1 MTQAKIPPSWKKVSA
16 EETTPE
22 GSSELKGLSSAVKL
36 GTAESDSS
44 MDVEPGIFESVLN
57 IADIPGSVVR
67 TGLEAAISPDRE
79 VLPEVGQQLQ
89 NVMSGPTTA
98 ARKAPTGWDVADT
111 AKEQMFPGRVTPE
124 PQGFVEHATKA
135 AAEFVPG
142 FAIEMATDPLGMMF
156 AGGKAIK
163 NIVRKPI
170 MAASERQAA
179 KSIAKYMN
187 QADALDK
194 GKDAVVIGKRLV
206 SEDLQGLLR
215 TPEKLYEKV
224 AGVKHVVK
232 TKVPG
237 LEEYSIKRSPR
248 QGGLIRET
256 SDSISSVIKKVEED
270 YGIDSLIPADIAAD
284 HIAKKIQAKMSQTS
298 GVSPDIAKIQSILD
312 RTLKP
317 LKTTVDTGAG
327 LGVQKT
333 TKPVKLTLSQLQDL
347 RKNIGKQVSDRAFY
361 ATPDQNMLLEKEV
374 LSDLYMELKDV
385 ITAQLKNK
393 PIHIGNSKVDAA
405 DFYNLQNEKLK
416 TYLDVES
423 LLDYVP
429 TAQLKGQDMASLIAS
444 MTAQGASFGAMAGMG
459 SLAGLPISPG
469 KSALLGAGYGM
480 SQAAGKA
487 VKNNAPEYLTSI
499 LKQAANIAPVA
510 IPAAGRGTIQMM
522 REGEWVPE
530 NSGRSPQSVQEG
542 YNFGGVK
549 PAFGN
554 AFQKPPIDPREIV
567 KYRLPT
573 TTRGILEDKERVLAK
588 LAQNK
593 IPPEVIDTVA
603 QALNEDQGSVA
614 DIAPLLMTQFPT
626 LFTKSQ
632 YKVFDG
638 KFIDPNDKA
647 KAADSIS
654 KRDDLN
660 SIQRAKMIN
669 QINKKNE
676 MPEGI

>member
-1 MTQAKIPPSWKKVSA
+1 MTQAKIPPSWKKVST
-16 EETTPE
+16 EETAPE
-22 GSSELKGLSSAVKL
+22 GTSELKGLSSAIKL
-36 GTAESDSS
+36 GTADSDSS

-124 PQGFVEHATKA
+124 PQGFVEHAIKA

-142 FAIEMATDPLGMMF
+142 YAIEMATDPLGMMF
-156 AGGKAIK
+156 AGGKAVR

-206 SEDLQGLLR
+206 SEDLQGLLK

-224 AGVKHVVK
+224 AGTKHVVK

-298 GVSPDIAKIQSILD
+298 GVSPDITKIQSILD

-416 TYLDVES
+416 TYINAGNTK
-423 LLDYVP
+423 P
-429 TAQLKGQDMASLIAS
+429 TNERTQGDSRPAS
-444 MTAQGASFGAMAGMG
+444 
-459 SLAGLPISPG
+459 PN
-469 KSALLGAGYGM
+469 K
-480 SQAAGKA
+480 
-487 VKNNAPEYLTSI
+487 
-499 LKQAANIAPVA
+499 
-510 IPAAGRGTIQMM
+510 
-522 REGEWVPE
+522 
-530 NSGRSPQSVQEG
+530 
-542 YNFGGVK
+542 
-549 PAFGN
+549 
-554 AFQKPPIDPREIV
+554 
-567 KYRLPT
+567 
-573 TTRGILEDKERVLAK
+573 RVL
-588 LAQNK
+588 
-593 IPPEVIDTVA
+593 
-603 QALNEDQGSVA
+603 S
-614 DIAPLLMTQFPT
+614 
-626 LFTKSQ
+626 
-632 YKVFDG
+632 
-638 KFIDPNDKA
+638 
-647 KAADSIS
+647 
-654 KRDDLN
+654 R
-660 SIQRAKMIN
+660 
-669 QINKKNE
+669 
-676 MPEGI
+676 